1 MDILLILTISIL
13 NIVCFFIGA
22 KIGQTVSKGEK
33 IQAPDMSKLNPMN
46 IYREHEE
53 KKEAQ
58 KEKEKLEVILG
69 NIERYDGTGAR
80 QEDVPL

>member
-1 MDILLILTISIL
+1 MEISLIATVGIL

-22 KIGQTVSKGEK
+22 KIGQKTVTGKEIK
-33 IQAPDMSKLNPMN
+33 VPDVSKLNPMN

-53 KKEAQ
+53 RKEAQ
-58 KEKEKLEVILG
+58 REKEKLEVILG

-80 QEDVPL
+80 QEDVPM

>member
-1 MDILLILTISIL
+1 MEILLIATVSIL

-22 KIGQTVSKGEK
+22 KIGQKTVRGET
-33 IQAPDMSKLNPMN
+33 IEAPNLSKLNPMN

-58 KEKEKLEVILG
+58 REKEKLEVILG

-80 QEDVPL
+80 QEDVPM

>member
-1 MDILLILTISIL
+1 MEYILIVIVSIL

-22 KIGQTVSKGEK
+22 VIGQRTVTGKEVK
-33 IQAPDMSKLNPMN
+33 VPDVSKLNPMN
-46 IYREHEE
+46 MYREHEE

-58 KEKEKLEVILG
+58 REKEKLEVILG

-80 QEDVPL
+80 QEDVPM

>member
-1 MDILLILTISIL
+1 MDILLILTVSIL

-22 KIGQTVSKGEK
+22 KIGQKTAKGEN
-33 IQAPDMSKLNPMN
+33 IEAPNLSKLNPMTL
-46 IYREHEE
+46 YREHEE
-53 KKEAQ
+53 RKEAQ
-58 KEKEKLEVILG
+58 REKEKLDVILG

>member
-1 MDILLILTISIL
+1 MDILLILTVSIL

-22 KIGQTVSKGEK
+22 KIGQKTVKGEN
-33 IQAPDMSKLNPMN
+33 IEAPDLSKLNPMN

-53 KKEAQ
+53 RKEAQ
-58 KEKEKLEVILG
+58 REKEKLEVILG